1 MSPRALRLFVYLLLV
16 LGSFAA
22 TVSAQTIPTTFPSYV
37 VDAQIPITASDGFN
51 NPQGLA
57 VAPDGTVYVADAG
70 NHRVLQFSATGVQ
83 TTVNFGSLSPAL
95 DSPTGIALDGGGSL
109 YVTDRPTNRLIKL
122 PKGAKHGITIMAAP
136 VLNQPISVAS
146 DTAGNLAIANAG
158 NGAIIAR
165 RAGGTPFVFNTGST
179 VLISPQAVAF
189 DNQGILYVADNGNPS
204 ISVSPAVY
212 RFPKFGG
219 NGTDLTPTGYFLKG
233 VTGLTLDQA
242 RNLYVLIGAN
252 EEFDELF
259 EIPISGAEP
268 FQIPQSNFVSP
279 TGLAIDSLGNLYVAD
294 NSELRNSVT
303 KFVYHNAA
311 EFGSLAVGALSSS
324 ITFNFAFYETTTVK
338 ATQGVG
344 GGAVGREYHQT
355 GGNCANK
362 TFEPTTSALGLTQP
376 AMCTVSFNFQPALVG
391 GRPGAVQLVT
401 SNGTE
406 GQLVHGTGLGAQLAL
421 MNASVKTKLTSFA
434 ISSVLLNAAD
444 TEIYFDSAGGIYKMP
459 VAGDVPT
466 LIVPNMRG
474 LFAVNGAGD
483 LFVFNSPTVTKI
495 PADGSA
501 NTVIT
506 IPGLINPQSIVMD
519 YNGAMYVSDLGPAP
533 TALDENLAGY
543 VVRVSPTGIASKFL
557 PGTFIQPSLMTADND
572 GNIYVGDPAVRLVLR
587 IQVGTGSLTVTDTGP
602 TISGANGQYPRNL
615 AADQSHTVYFWD
627 DDDFGRG
634 LMYFPPSGQ
643 TTPGF
648 PNYLPLYTVPGIF
661 DPNFGYL
668 PFIGSGPMAISPSG
682 KMYIGNG
689 LDPGLL
695 LVDRT
700 LGTIP
705 VEAFDPNFHTFIG
718 GKTQPAY
725 VYNIG
730 NQDAVFI
737 DPAHIFTESG
747 SGVGSF
753 TFGVPSTFPCE
764 PGSVIVPGNY
774 CSFTVTN
781 TNFPGTGLVTDTL
794 HFLTNAVN
802 PNSAVFQLHGVST
815 PAPQ

>member
-1 MSPRALRLFVYLLLV
+1 
-16 LGSFAA
+16 
-22 TVSAQTIPTTFPSYV
+22 
-37 VDAQIPITASDGFN
+37 
-51 NPQGLA
+51 
-57 VAPDGTVYVADAG
+57 
-70 NHRVLQFSATGVQ
+70 
-83 TTVNFGSLSPAL
+83 
-95 DSPTGIALDGGGSL
+95 
-109 YVTDRPTNRLIKL
+109 
-122 PKGAKHGITIMAAP
+122 
-136 VLNQPISVAS
+136 
-146 DTAGNLAIANAG
+146 
-158 NGAIIAR
+158 
-165 RAGGTPFVFNTGST
+165 
-179 VLISPQAVAF
+179 
-189 DNQGILYVADNGNPS
+189 
-204 ISVSPAVY
+204 
-212 RFPKFGG
+212 
-219 NGTDLTPTGYFLKG
+219 
-233 VTGLTLDQA
+233 
-242 RNLYVLIGAN
+242 
-252 EEFDELF
+252 
-259 EIPISGAEP
+259 
-268 FQIPQSNFVSP
+268 
-279 TGLAIDSLGNLYVAD
+279 
-294 NSELRNSVT
+294 
-303 KFVYHNAA
+303 
-311 EFGSLAVGALSSS
+311 
-324 ITFNFAFYETTTVK
+324 
-338 ATQGVG
+338 
-344 GGAVGREYHQT
+344 
-355 GGNCANK
+355 
-362 TFEPTTSALGLTQP
+362 
-376 AMCTVSFNFQPALVG
+376 
-391 GRPGAVQLVT
+391 
-401 SNGTE
+401 
-406 GQLVHGTGLGAQLAL
+406 
-421 MNASVKTKLTSFA
+421 
-434 ISSVLLNAAD
+434 
-444 TEIYFDSAGGIYKMP
+444 
-459 VAGDVPT
+459 
-466 LIVPNMRG
+466 
-474 LFAVNGAGD
+474 
-483 LFVFNSPTVTKI
+483 
-495 PADGSA
+495 
-501 NTVIT
+501 
-506 IPGLINPQSIVMD
+506 
-519 YNGAMYVSDLGPAP
+519 
-533 TALDENLAGY
+533 
-543 VVRVSPTGIASKFL
+543 
-557 PGTFIQPSLMTADND
+557 MTADND

-753 TFGVPSTFPCE
+753 TFGVPSAFPCE

-802 PNSAVFQLHGVST
+802 PNSAVFQLHGVSI